1 MSLQLTES
9 ISTYFAASNG
19 IDTARITDSFTPDAV
34 VFDEGS
40 IHQGHTAI
48 QAWLQEART
57 KSEYRVEPTST
68 SVEKDRVT
76 VLAKVSGNFPGSPI
90 QLRHSFQLKD
100 SKIQSLEI
108 Q

>member
-1 MSLQLTES
+1 MNLQLAES

-19 IDTARITDSFTPDAV
+19 TDTVRITDSFTPDAV

-40 IHQGHTAI
+40 IHQGHAAI

-68 SVEKDRVT
+68 SVEEDRVT
-76 VLAKVSGNFPGSPI
+76 VVAKVSGNFPGSPI
-90 QLRHSFQLKD
+90 QLRHSFQLEGG
-100 SKIQSLEI
+100 KIQSLEI